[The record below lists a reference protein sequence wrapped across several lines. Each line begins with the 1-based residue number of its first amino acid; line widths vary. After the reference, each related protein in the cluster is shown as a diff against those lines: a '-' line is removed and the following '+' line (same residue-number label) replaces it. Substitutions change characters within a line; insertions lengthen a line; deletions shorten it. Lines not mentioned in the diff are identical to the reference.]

1 MVVWKSFV
9 CALAPMAAMLGC
21 DARPVTTASIDNRY
35 ATSAKTPLVVYRA
48 RWQEVAFADPVLP
61 GASSVALSA
70 VPASSGTAYAI
81 LAPGWDPG
89 SDSLPTSLVVMQSRE
104 GFDVHLDG
112 ALHIPIDDTT
122 FIGNCAAGNVLSEA
136 QAAFIT
142 ELVFPDVFA
151 SRRYDAATCTVTP
164 AADDG
169 GAGGE

>member
-1 MVVWKSFV
+1 MVWKSVV

-21 DARPVTTASIDNRY
+21 DARPVTT
-35 ATSAKTPLVVYRA
+35 
-48 RWQEVAFADPVLP
+48 
-61 GASSVALSA
+61 
-70 VPASSGTAYAI
+70 
-81 LAPGWDPG
+81 WDPG